1 MLQVPDS
8 RSAGVDTVAF
18 GGQPDATLDVQRGD
32 WTTRSA
38 RLLEESLILLREL
51 HRSLAASQ
59 ALVDRSRLAVS
70 STRAWLDSLR
80 RVTRERMPG
89 DMVSRAYSN
98 TEPVVGAR
106 IAE

>member
-8 RSAGVDTVAF
+8 CFEGVDIAAF
-18 GGQPDATLDVQRGD
+18 GGEPDATRDVQRGD
-32 WTTRSA
+32 WTNRSA
-38 RLLEESLILLREL
+38 RLLEESQILLREL

-59 ALVDRSRLAVS
+59 ALVDRSRLAVR

-89 DMVSRAYSN
+89 EMVSRAYSN

-106 IAE
+106 ITD